1 MTFKKLAIITALLI
15 TSITAAAA
23 GPGSYEHND
32 RAANVGD
39 AGGGGQ

>member
-23 GPGSYEHND
+23 GPGSFEQD
-32 RAANVGD
+32 RSVNVGEN
-39 AGGGGQ
+39 GGGGQ